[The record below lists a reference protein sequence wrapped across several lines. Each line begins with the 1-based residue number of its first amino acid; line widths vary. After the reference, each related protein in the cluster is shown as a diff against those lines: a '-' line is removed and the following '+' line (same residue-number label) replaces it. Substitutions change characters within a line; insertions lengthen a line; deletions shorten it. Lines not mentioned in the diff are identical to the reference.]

1 MKPWIR
7 AMLMGTLILS
17 MCACGKEAEK
27 EELTPPTVEIVTKE
41 EEISDESEKEQTT
54 PADELTLE
62 QKVGQLFIVRPDA
75 LNPVLS
81 IEKISDSKAA
91 GVTEVT
97 DEMVQMLQKY
107 PVGGIC
113 QFSKNIVSPA
123 QLKSLNAGLQ
133 VESEIPLFITV
144 DEEGGLVA
152 RIANNRAF
160 EVTQYLRLRQDV
172 ICFLCR

>member
-27 EELTPPTVEIVTKE
+27 EELKPPTVEIVTKGE
-41 EEISDESEKEQTT
+41 AISDESEKEQTT
-54 PADELTLE
+54 QADELTME

-81 IEKISDSKAA
+81 IEEISDSKAA

-133 VESEIPLFITV
+133 VESERISMERL
-144 DEEGGLVA
+144 DESVNKILEYKQQFVYGK
-152 RIANNRAF
+152 
-160 EVTQYLRLRQDV
+160 
-172 ICFLCR
+172 